1 MFFVGVYYY
10 YFILFL
16 LLCVVVLVVEYF
28 IIIIM
33 PTIKNSFLLPN
44 KAQLCQKKKYTFFA
58 RCPPNTKEMEDNART
73 LLLLLDKYFHHQY
86 AGVFF
91 ALLAAT
97 FLSYRMFLGPSWTKK
112 KRFQTNTPM
121 GESCLCAIVSG
132 CSSGIGLATV
142 RQLLAKTN

>member
-1 MFFVGVYYY
+1 
-10 YFILFL
+10 
-16 LLCVVVLVVEYF
+16 
-28 IIIIM
+28 
-33 PTIKNSFLLPN
+33 
-44 KAQLCQKKKYTFFA
+44 
-58 RCPPNTKEMEDNART
+58 MEDNART

-97 FLSYRMFLGPSWTKK
+97 FLSYRMSLGPSWTKK

-142 RQLLAKTN
+142 RELLAKTNLKVIGIDVARVGDLCCARHWRRPCPCGARCVLFLARIASQRMASSDPSGTGLALAPLQISWMGS